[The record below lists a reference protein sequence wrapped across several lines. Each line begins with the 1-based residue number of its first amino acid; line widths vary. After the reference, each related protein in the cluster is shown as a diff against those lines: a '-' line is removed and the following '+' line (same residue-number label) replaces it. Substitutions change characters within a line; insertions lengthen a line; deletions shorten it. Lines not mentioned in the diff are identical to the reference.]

1 MTSVCLS
8 CSLAG
13 ETCLLRCDP
22 VKGEGARGL
31 GCFHAREQRLLL
43 WMSGGSDVVGA
54 RMAVMMNFQMRGL
67 YPKAC
72 VSWMRCHDV
81 DRGSTIESIVYLI

>member
-1 MTSVCLS
+1 
-8 CSLAG
+8 
-13 ETCLLRCDP
+13 LLRCDP
-22 VKGEGARGL
+22 VKGEGVSGL
-31 GCFHAREQRLLL
+31 ECFHAREQRLLL

-54 RMAVMMNFQMRGL
+54 RMAVMMNLQMRGL

-72 VSWMRCHDV
+72 VSWMRRHDV